1 MREFFKAFVYFVENG
16 LPEKLAKDLA
26 EKVTGVKAPTGKI
39 EIPKTKGPDEF
50 QMPKAADDVI
60 EASDNVSGNYAA
72 GDTKYNADILAEEIA
87 RKRGFIKDDGIQDS
101 SDMNQ
106 TEYSKLRI
114 QTLCCAIQTFE
125 HHFICHWI
133 R

>member
-60 EASDNVSGNYAA
+60 ELVITYLVI
-72 GDTKYNADILAEEIA
+72 TQ
-87 RKRGFIKDDGIQDS
+87 RV
-101 SDMNQ
+101 
-106 TEYSKLRI
+106 
-114 QTLCCAIQTFE
+114 TLNTTQMF
-125 HHFICHWI
+125 
-133 R
+133 